1 MFGRMNLADCQAIF
15 ILGGTAFVA
24 SALASPQIA
33 PQIAPQGAVKEEISQ
48 GERAGSVDAPRMNGE
63 PTARLE
69 SQQV

>member
-24 SALASPQIA
+24 SALSS

-63 PTARLE
+63 PTRRLE
-69 SQQV
+69 GQQA

>member
-33 PQIAPQGAVKEEISQ
+33 PQGAVTKEISQ